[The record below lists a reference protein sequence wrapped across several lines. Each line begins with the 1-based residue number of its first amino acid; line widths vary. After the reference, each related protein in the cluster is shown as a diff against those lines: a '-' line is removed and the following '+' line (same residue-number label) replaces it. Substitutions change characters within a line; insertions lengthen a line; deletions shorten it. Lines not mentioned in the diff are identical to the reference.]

1 MPEQNTTDWSS
12 PSSDGADEQPTER
25 ASGQAGRTEYRR
37 QVPHITQ
44 EPIDD
49 IETEYEYVMPNRYG
63 TADQA
68 TGTQHRHMGVA
79 TSEPEYLPRT
89 GPQVRQRTGQ
99 EPVAQGGNKH
109 AAGRQGGRKGDSLDY
124 RYLET
129 PRSGKSIF
137 ISREERRRKRNQKIA
152 AVVAVAA
159 VIVIVVCL
167 VVLL

>member
-1 MPEQNTTDWSS
+1 MSEQNTSGRSS
-12 PSSDGADEQPTER
+12 PSSAGTDARPTER
-25 ASGQAGRTEYRR
+25 SSGQTGRTEYRR

-49 IETEYEYVMPNRYG
+49 IETEYVMPNRYAA
-63 TADQA
+63 ADQ
-68 TGTQHRHMGVA
+68 TSGTQHKHMGVA

-89 GPQVRQRTGQ
+89 GPQVRQRTEQ
-99 EPVAQGGNKH
+99 ETLTQGGGRH
-109 AAGRQGGRKGDSLDY
+109 TAGRQSGRKGDSLDY

-137 ISREERRRKRNQKIA
+137 ISREERRRKRNRRIA

-159 VIVIVVCL
+159 VVVIVVCL
-167 VVLL
+167 VVFL